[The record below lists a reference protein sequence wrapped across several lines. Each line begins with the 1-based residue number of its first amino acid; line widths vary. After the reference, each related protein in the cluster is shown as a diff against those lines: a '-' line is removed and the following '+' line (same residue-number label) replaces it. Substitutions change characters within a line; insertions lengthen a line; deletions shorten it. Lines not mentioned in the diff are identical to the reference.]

1 LTKFKPGDKVRVI
14 SGVYKYTAIGSEAI
28 VIEAI
33 SNKKNPLYQED
44 RENYSKL
51 DFYKITGRE
60 LQGTTPR
67 FTLPNRDLELIRKE
81 CGGCMDK
88 GYRRIVL

>member
-28 VIEAI
+28 VIEK
-33 SNKKNPLYQED
+33 NKHAAWID
-44 RENYSKL
+44 FENYSKL
-51 DFYKITGRE
+51 DFYKITGQE